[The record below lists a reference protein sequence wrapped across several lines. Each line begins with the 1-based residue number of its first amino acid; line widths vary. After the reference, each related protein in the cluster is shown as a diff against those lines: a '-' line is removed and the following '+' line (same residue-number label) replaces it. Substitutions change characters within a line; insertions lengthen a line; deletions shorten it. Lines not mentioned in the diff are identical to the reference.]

1 LFATVARLRSFQ
13 SPRLSV
19 VLLIVG
25 LSCQALARNRM
36 ATVSARNS
44 LAVASLD
51 SAIAAASPATEDTS
65 VASNDRL
72 RGFVSRRRDAEVEAR
87 RASEPWFYGFLLS
100 GGVVA
105 AAVVTGALG
114 LLEHVRGEPKQK
126 RVCEPRD

>member
-1 LFATVARLRSFQ
+1 LIATVARLRAFQ

-25 LSCQALARNRM
+25 LSCQVLARSRM

-44 LAVASLD
+44 LAVALLD
-51 SAIAAASPATEDTS
+51 SAIAAASPTTEDTS

-72 RGFVSRRRDAEVEAR
+72 RGFVSRRRDAEIEAR
-87 RASEPWFYGFLLS
+87 RAAEPWFYAFLLS

-114 LLEHVRGEPKQK
+114 LLEQVRGEP
-126 RVCEPRD
+126 